1 MNRSLVGVVLAVGVS
16 FALGCGDSTSPPS
29 PTSIVFSPPSVTLD
43 AIGASQLV
51 TATVLDQR
59 GHAMPNAVI
68 TWSSNT
74 PVVGI
79 QPLVTAS
86 VPSANVI
93 ASVNGSGTVLAAT
106 GTIQA
111 NLPVTVAQ
119 VPATIQKVAGDQQLG
134 TVNRPVPRVIS
145 VRVTDRL
152 GIPVANQ
159 HVTFSIAS
167 GGGSITGGDQTTD
180 VTGVA
185 TLGSW
190 TLGALVGSNSLTVSA
205 GSNSIASI
213 VITATALLTSVPTA
227 IVSNAGGNQAVMAG
241 QPVTTLPSVLVT
253 DSLGAPVQGVGVL
266 FALSAGSGTI
276 TGTAATT
283 NAAGIATLGG
293 WTLDSRAT
301 YNAVSASVPGLGQNP
316 LVFSAAGCEGGGGAG
331 FAITVCYLTPMT
343 PTQQQAFVDAAARWG
358 KIITSD
364 LPDVPAGVIPE
375 NACGTGS
382 PSVGIPIDDILIF
395 AAVTTIDGPGGILGS
410 AGPCVI
416 RGPAGLPIIGTM
428 HFDVAD
434 VTNLEAQGSLSS
446 VILHEMGHVI
456 GIGSYWAFKGLLQNP
471 SAANSQLDTYFSGA
485 NGIAG
490 FNDIGGATYT
500 GGQKVPVENSGGS
513 GTINVHWRE
522 SVLQNE
528 LMTGFLNPG
537 SNPLSMLTVSSL
549 VDLGYTVD
557 TTQADAFSLAL
568 SLRGPVFD
576 LGSPGTVS
584 LGNDGY
590 AGPMWTVDSRG
601 RITRIR

>member
-1 MNRSLVGVVLAVGVS
+1 MNRSLAGVVLAVGASIV
-16 FALGCGDSTSPPS
+16 LGCGDSTAPPA

-51 TATVLDQR
+51 TATVLDQH
-59 GHAMPNAVI
+59 GKAMPNAVI

-74 PVVGI
+74 PDVGI
-79 QPLVTAS
+79 QPIVTAS

-93 ASVNGSGTVLAAT
+93 ASINGSGTVLAAT

-119 VPATIQKVAGDQQLG
+119 VAATIQKVAGDQQLG
-134 TVNRPVPRVIS
+134 TVGRPVPRVVA
-145 VRVTDRL
+145 VRVVDRL
-152 GIPVANQ
+152 GTPVANQ

-167 GGGSITGGDQTTD
+167 GGGSVTGGDQTTD

-190 TLGALVGSNSLTVSA
+190 TLGAIAGPNSLTVTV
-205 GSNSIASI
+205 GSSTIATV
-213 VITATALLTSVPTA
+213 VITATALLTSVPA
-227 IVSNAGGNQAVMAG
+227 AMVVNAGGNQAVMAG

-253 DSLGAPVQGVGVL
+253 DSLGSPVPGVGVV
-266 FALSAGSGTI
+266 FSLSAGNGTI
-276 TGTAATT
+276 TGATATT

-293 WTLDSRAT
+293 WTIDSRAA
-301 YNAVSASVPGLGQNP
+301 YNAVSASLPGLGQIP
-316 LVFSAAGCEGGGGAG
+316 LVFSAAGCEGGGGTG
-331 FAITVCYLTPMT
+331 FAITVCYLTPLT
-343 PTQQQAFVDAAARWG
+343 PTQQKAFVDAAARWG

-382 PSVGIPIDDILIF
+382 PSIGIPIDDMLIF

-416 RGPAGLPIIGTM
+416 RAPAGLPVVGTM
-428 HFDVAD
+428 RFDVAD
-434 VTNLEAQGSLSS
+434 VTNLEAQGTLSS

-471 SAANSQLDTYFSGA
+471 STAGNQLDTYFSGT

-500 GGQKVPVENSGGS
+500 GGQKVPVENTGGG

-537 SNPLSMLTVSSL
+537 SNPLSMVTVSSL

-557 TTQADAFSLAL
+557 TTQADPFSLTL
-568 SLRGPVFD
+568 SLRAPVFD
-576 LGSPGTVS
+576 LGAPGTVS

-590 AGPMWTVDSRG
+590 AGPLWTTDSRG